1 MDSHLVENLT
11 LTLSLVSLFISIS
24 NIVDNNLQTSDGVRM
39 NYNYQSISQ

>member
-24 NIVDNNLQTSDGVRM
+24 NIVDNNLQTSDGVIH
-39 NYNYQSISQ
+39 SK